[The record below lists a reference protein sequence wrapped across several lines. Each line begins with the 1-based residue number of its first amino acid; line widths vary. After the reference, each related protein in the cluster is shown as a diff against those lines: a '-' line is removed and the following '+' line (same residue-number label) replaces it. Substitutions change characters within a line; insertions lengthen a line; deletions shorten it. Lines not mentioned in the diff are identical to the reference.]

1 MNKPQSLTI
10 TTDPNKLQI
19 TVHNIT
25 QNPNNDQTQ
34 NDTTHN
40 TIQYIQFNMTILL
53 PYLHQI
59 LM

>member
-10 TTDPNKLQI
+10 TTDPNILQI
-19 TVHNIT
+19 PVHNIT

-40 TIQYIQFNMTILL
+40 TIQYIQFNKTILL

>member
-10 TTDPNKLQI
+10 TTDPNILQI
-19 TVHNIT
+19 PVHNIT

-40 TIQYIQFNMTILL
+40 TIQ
-53 PYLHQI
+53 
-59 LM
+59 